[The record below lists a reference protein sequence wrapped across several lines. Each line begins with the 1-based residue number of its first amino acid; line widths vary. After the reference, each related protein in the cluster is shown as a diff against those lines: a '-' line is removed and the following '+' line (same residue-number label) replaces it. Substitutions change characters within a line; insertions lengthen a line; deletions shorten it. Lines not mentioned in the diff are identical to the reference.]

1 MYDRKENIRMI
12 RQSLDM
18 TVYRRMLIAIAIGT
32 GLGLLYGWVRF
43 REYDD
48 LYLELFLGMMVIFVG
63 TPSAIWGYRMWKL
76 FRVPEEY
83 FFTQTKL
90 STFHQRMWTRG
101 MMCFTVVID
110 HPEEGTVAVSTNP
123 IFASYGWEQPLL
135 EDYMNRTVT
144 VGYNRET
151 GMVVVI
157 G

>member
-1 MYDRKENIRMI
+1 MYSKQENIRMI
-12 RQSLDM
+12 KRSLDM
-18 TVYRRMLIAIAIGT
+18 RLCKRMLIAIGIAT
-32 GLGLLYGWVRF
+32 GLGLLYGWAQF
-43 REYDD
+43 RKYDF
-48 LYLELFLGMMVIFVG
+48 LNFGLFLSMMVIFVG

-83 FFTQTKL
+83 FFTQAKL
-90 STFHQRMWTRG
+90 STFHQKMWTRG

-135 EDYMNRTVT
+135 EDYLNKTVT

-151 GMVVVI
+151 GTVVVI
-157 G
+157 D

>member
-1 MYDRKENIRMI
+1 MYSKQENIRMI
-12 RQSLDM
+12 KRSLDM
-18 TVYRRMLIAIAIGT
+18 TVYKRMLIAIGIGT
-32 GLGLLYGWVRF
+32 GLGLLYGWARF

-63 TPSAIWGYRMWKL
+63 PPTAIWGYRMWKL

-83 FFTQTKL
+83 FFTKATL
-90 STFHQRMWTRG
+90 TTFHQCWWPRG
-101 MMCFTVVID
+101 MCFTVVID

-123 IFASYGWEQPLL
+123 IFHPTGWEQPLL
-135 EDYMNRTVT
+135 QDYMNKTVT
-144 VGYNRET
+144 IGYNRET

>member
-63 TPSAIWGYRMWKL
+63 PPTAIWGYRMWKL

-83 FFTQTKL
+83 FFTQAKL
-90 STFHQRMWTRG
+90 STFHQKMWTRG
-101 MMCFTVVID
+101 MMYFTVVIN
-110 HPEEGTVAVSTNP
+110 HPEEGTVAVNTNP
-123 IFASYGWEQPLL
+123 VFASYGWEQPLL
-135 EDYMNRTVT
+135 EDYLNRTVT

-151 GMVVVI
+151 GTVVVI
-157 G
+157 D